1 MRGRDDRAFGA
12 VLGVG
17 AIAGM
22 AAIVYFSRTAS
33 AAARGSP
40 RDRSHSPPSPPRG
53 KLGPL
58 VERWRGEVA
67 ARAGDLPVDA
77 ILEWIRIESGG
88 NMSSRG
94 NPTEYGIFQLSFPP
108 HEPGDEKYGATLA
121 GLKAIGRKSDAR
133 QNPYDL
139 SWLSPAELDM
149 EVGSGIRKVL
159 AARDEVRRVFART
172 GVSWPESSFDF
183 GSAVKQIHA
192 APAVITELL
201 PKIVLRDGAAPANWP
216 SFYQE
221 VMAFPV
227 AQMGPGLQQLAREPS
242 RRGYKNRL
250 EDTLRNAEFVGHA
263 WAS

>member
-1 MRGRDDRAFGA
+1 MRGRDDRSLGA

-17 AIAGM
+17 AIAGV

-33 AAARGSP
+33 AATRGSP
-40 RDRSHSPPSPPRG
+40 RDRSYAPSRV
-53 KLGPL
+53 KFGPL

-67 ARAGDLPVDA
+67 KRAGDLPVDA
-77 ILEWIRIESGG
+77 VLEWIQIESGG
-88 NMSSRG
+88 DMSEPG
-94 NPTEYGIFQLSFPP
+94 NPTEYGIFQLAFPA
-108 HEPGDEKYGATLA
+108 DEKYGATLA

-133 QNPYDL
+133 RNPHDL

-172 GVSWPESSFDF
+172 GVTWPETSFDF

-201 PKIVLRDGAAPANWP
+201 PKIVLRNGAAPANWP
-216 SFYQE
+216 AFYQE
-221 VMAFPV
+221 VMAFPI

-242 RRGYKNRL
+242 RHGLRNRL
-250 EDTLRNAEFVGHA
+250 EDTLRNAELVGHS
-263 WAS
+263 WASSTA